1 MIALGLAM
9 ESLGMGETAL
19 WLGILVLI
27 ASPMLGV
34 AVSMASLFRERD
46 LKWAGVALLL
56 IAMTAVATL
65 ISYLF

>member
-9 ESLGMGETAL
+9 ESLGETAL

-27 ASPMLGV
+27 VSPMLGV